1 MSANTSDVLVN
12 VLIGIAFIVLSVYLL
27 SQEITLI
34 TPI

>member
-1 MSANTSDVLVN
+1 MSANTSDILVN

-27 SQEITLI
+27 NQEITLI